1 VKPGRRTA
9 TGGAPGCGH
18 PMVKE
23 AGRFNRLKRLLEE
36 YYVSPYRGA
45 LARARREEDDLFMLF
60 VFAELMGVPNPATY
74 YTLELQPL
82 LLERFHEWHRR
93 QGLEH
98 SPLDGFR
105 CC

>member
-1 VKPGRRTA
+1 MGPTTRA
-9 TGGAPGCGH
+9 TGWLH
-18 PMVKE
+18 RVTH
-23 AGRFNRLKRLLEE
+23 LLEE
-36 YYVSPYRGA
+36 FYVAPYRGA

-60 VFAELMGVPNPATY
+60 VFAELMGVPNPAAY

-82 LLERFHEWHRR
+82 LLERFHEWHQR
-93 QGLEH
+93 QGMAH

>member
-1 VKPGRRTA
+1 MTAAQGRLS
-9 TGGAPGCGH
+9 
-18 PMVKE
+18 
-23 AGRFNRLKRLLEE
+23 RFKALLEE
-36 YYVSPYRGA
+36 FYVSPYRGA

-60 VFAELMGVPNPATY
+60 VFAELMGVPNPAAY

-82 LLERFHEWHRR
+82 LLERFHEWHQR
-93 QGLEH
+93 QGMDP